1 MFNKCALWTY
11 ISFCLPGWWTLTL
24 IILYLARWLR
34 SSRLVSSRLAAASA
48 LSSAFFVLLPSQSH
62 VHLHYPAFCSLRSGL
77 VVFSCTSEVINQS
90 QGRGKRPL
98 SHFFGRRKSRVEDR
112 NHRILLRSIHFFFS
126 IGVTGI
132 FGIYRSSWRF
142 LCRNYY

>member
-90 QGRGKRPL
+90 QGRGKPTSL
-98 SHFFGRRKSRVEDR
+98 A
-112 NHRILLRSIHFFFS
+112 LLRSAEESRRGSQPSYLVTFYTFFFFHWGHRYLWYLQIKLEIS
-126 IGVTGI
+126 V
-132 FGIYRSSWRF
+132 S
-142 LCRNYY
+142 